1 MMTQVLS
8 IQRLL
13 LDQVTLPHLR
23 VLRGSM
29 MGCGVSLTSVM
40 KTPVS
45 GLPVVR
51 SGLLVSRAGRDD

>member
-23 VLRGSM
+23 LLLGLM
-29 MGCGVSLTSVM
+29 MGCGVALTSVM

-45 GLPVVR
+45 GLLVAR
-51 SGLLVSRAGRDD
+51 FGLSVFRAGRDD